1 MSWHGAHS
9 WPILPKSCFLQAA
22 VLVKGESKSPL
33 RGTHRPR
40 DTVSWGNGAEGL
52 PSGHCFCLLLQWFGF
67 GFLPRGELEA
77 GACCW
82 RRTASPSRRSQR
94 MRRSLPSKGRFP
106 CGFSV
111 FGCWQLPVRLEGA
124 LEHLHNYGCP
134 KYNHCFLY
142 TLGNYVFSSRRLKQ
156 YGNFWSGAREQEQD
170 VCVAFFLKE
179 QSHEGATHGPDRK
192 EKFKFRTTY

>member
-22 VLVKGESKSPL
+22 VLGKGESRVPWEAHTDQ
-33 RGTHRPR
+33 GTL
-40 DTVSWGNGAEGL
+40 SWGDGAEGL
-52 PSGHCFCLLLQWFGF
+52 PSGHCFCLLLQQFRF
-67 GFLPRGELEA
+67 GFLPRSELEA
-77 GACCW
+77 GARCEK
-82 RRTASPSRRSQR
+82 RMASLSQRSQLT
-94 MRRSLPSKGRFP
+94 RRSLPSKGRFP
-106 CGFSV
+106 CGFSL

-124 LEHLHNYGCP
+124 LEHLRNYGCP
-134 KYNHCFLY
+134 KYKNFFLY

-179 QSHEGATHGPDRK
+179 KSHEGATHGPDRK
-192 EKFKFRTTY
+192 EKLKFHTTY